1 LQVTYIV
8 ASDVAARGLDFEH
21 VSHVISCGF
30 PKDLSYFKHRAGRT
44 GRAGKDGVCFAIYNE
59 SDQHT
64 ITTLIKEGISFDH
77 VAFQNDSF
85 KSLQPYN
92 ARRRK
97 STSEDKKIV
106 SMVKGRKQ
114 KVKPNYKKKQAE
126 AIDKYYRKKKRTLI
140 QTKIKEQQKERAKA
154 KAKGENE

>member
-1 LQVTYIV
+1 
-8 ASDVAARGLDFEH
+8 
-21 VSHVISCGF
+21 
-30 PKDLSYFKHRAGRT
+30 
-44 GRAGKDGVCFAIYNE
+44 
-59 SDQHT
+59 
-64 ITTLIKEGISFDH
+64 
-77 VAFQNDSF
+77 
-85 KSLQPYN
+85 LQPYN

-126 AIDKYYRKKKRTLI
+126 AINKYYRKKKRTLI